1 MRPISV
7 RRGAALL
14 ALLILLAVPTAYA
27 DDPPVSDPPG
37 AKIGPPIGAPCASPS
52 AWELFVLGV
61 ELFAKI
67 GPPIG

>member
-1 MRPISV
+1 MRHLSI

-14 ALLILLAVPTAYA
+14 ALLVLLAAPVAYA
-27 DDPPVSDPPG
+27 DDPPLSDPPG
-37 AKIGPPIGAPCASPS
+37 AKIGPPIGAPSASPS
-52 AWELFVLGV
+52 VWELFILSV

>member
-1 MRPISV
+1 MHLSI

-14 ALLILLAVPTAYA
+14 ALLVLLAAPVAYA
-27 DDPPVSDPPG
+27 DDPVSDPPG
-37 AKIGPPIGAPCASPS
+37 AKIGPPIGAPSASPS
-52 AWELFVLGV
+52 VWELFILSV

>member
-1 MRPISV
+1 MRHLSV

-14 ALLILLAVPTAYA
+14 TLLVLLAVPTAYA
-27 DDPPVSDPPG
+27 DDPVTDPPG
-37 AKIGPPIGAPCASPS
+37 AKIGPPIGAPSASPS

-67 GPPIG
+67 GPPIS